1 MKKNNYKFSSLKQ
14 IIDIFDG
21 EQIFWATE
29 ISEKIG
35 KSKVLIHKY
44 LKELVSQ
51 NILEKV
57 WKGAH
62 TKYKKVN
69 FEGNTDKKIVWQ
81 WENISK
87 NEKNIFLNYKERKI
101 LEENFYKFSPIWEIF
116 KWFSGMRSW
125 CEERK
130 LDLEKSV
137 KRFLE
142 VSYLLEQNFDDC
154 GLIDATKI
162 FSRNMEKNIFQKIFY
177 ADQYNYLEFGRW
189 KLAEIAFYAKTT
201 QNKDLIKQTFEILL
215 PKLECLLQKEKFDA
229 IWVIPWSIERK
240 NQILWML
247 KKELKVFD
255 LPFINII
262 KYYKNNIAI
271 SQKSLKTREQRLQNA
286 KNTIFI
292 YDQNIWKYK
301 KVLLIDDFVGSWATL
316 SETALKLKN
325 MWVSEIFGFSFVWNI
340 DLSYEVINEI

>member
-21 EQIFWATE
+21 EQIFGATE

-57 WKGAH
+57 GKGAH

-69 FEGNTDKKIVWQ
+69 FEGNTDKKIVGQ
-81 WENISK
+81 GENISK

-101 LEENFYKFSPIWEIF
+101 LEENFYKFSPIGEIF
-116 KWFSGMRSW
+116 KGFSGMRSW

-177 ADQYNYLEFGRW
+177 ADQYNYLEFGRG

-229 IWVIPWSIERK
+229 IGVIPWSIERK
-240 NQILWML
+240 NQILGML

-292 YDQNIWKYK
+292 YDQNIGKYK
-301 KVLLIDDFVGSWATL
+301 KVLLIDDFVGSGATL

-325 MWVSEIFGFSFVWNI
+325 MGVSEIFGFSFVGNI

>member
-1 MKKNNYKFSSLKQ
+1 MKKNNYRFSSLKQ
-14 IIDIFDG
+14 IIDIFD
-21 EQIFWATE
+21 ENQIFWATE

-44 LKELVSQ
+44 LKELVLQ

-57 WKGAH
+57 WKWAH

-69 FEGNTDKKIVWQ
+69 FEENDLQ

-137 KRFLE
+137 KKFLE
-142 VSYLLEQNFDDC
+142 VSDLFEQNFDDC
-154 GLIDATKI
+154 GLIDAIKI

-229 IWVIPWSIERK
+229 IWIIPWSIERK

-292 YDQNIWKYK
+292 DEQNIWKYK

-325 MWVSEIFGFSFVWNI
+325 MWVSEIFGFSFVGNI